1 MTMIEI
7 IQQLVKFSSMQYES
21 FTNIWEKEAKYH
33 YLKILQLSQGI
44 YGKQFEMFLY
54 IHKLGYKQ

>member
-21 FTNIWEKEAKYH
+21 FTNIWEEEAKYH
-33 YLKILQLSQGI
+33 YLKILQLSQGNLWQTVWNI
-44 YGKQFEMFLY
+44 FVYTQIG
-54 IHKLGYKQ
+54 I